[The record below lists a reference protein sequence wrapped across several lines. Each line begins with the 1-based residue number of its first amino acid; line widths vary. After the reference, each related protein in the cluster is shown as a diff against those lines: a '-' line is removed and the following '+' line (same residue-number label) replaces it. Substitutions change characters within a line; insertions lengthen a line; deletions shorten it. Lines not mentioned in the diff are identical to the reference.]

1 MLSTGVL
8 SVIYPSYQLPRG
20 RMNPRTELL
29 RRFDNV
35 ALRRRDQINEI
46 AVRARFDVDD
56 DLKKKPTYLRYRDNI
71 VWFQC
76 VDAQQWRRRI
86 M

>member
-1 MLSTGVL
+1 
-8 SVIYPSYQLPRG
+8 
-20 RMNPRTELL
+20 MNPRTELL
-29 RRFDNV
+29 RRIDNV

-46 AVRARFDVDD
+46 AVRARLDFGD
-56 DLKKKPTYLRYRDNI
+56 DLNNKPPYLRYRDSS

-76 VDAQQWRRRI
+76 VDAQQWSRRI